1 MMMTKKI
8 LRPDRL
14 RQVPA
19 QFSWIDQRLVRE
31 NFLRHADPAAWA
43 LYLVLVTVA
52 DAQGVSY
59 YSDASLSRL
68 LKLDLLQLAQAR
80 QQLVRADLLAYQKP
94 LTQVLALPVAAVA
107 AAPTGARVGQPV
119 SVGDLLR
126 RALEGGAA

>member
-1 MMMTKKI
+1 MMTKKI

-31 NFLRHADPAAWA
+31 NFLRHAEPAAWA

-52 DAQGVSY
+52 DAQGLSY

-80 QQLVRADLLAYQKP
+80 QQLVAADLVAYQKP
-94 LTQVLALPVAAVA
+94 LAQVLALPAATGA
-107 AAPTGARVGQPV
+107 PAPTGTRLGQPL
-119 SVGDLLR
+119 SVGDILR
-126 RALEGGAA
+126 RALEGGGA